1 MESDD
6 DVTTFTICKIESM
19 VALQNQ
25 KHGISEDS
33 EESEDFK
40 FVAANFHKI
49 FNMLPEEKLVKY
61 YACK

>member
-6 DVTTFTICKIESM
+6 DVTTFTLCKIESM
-19 VALQNQ
+19 VAHQNQ
-25 KHGISEDS
+25 KHGITEET

-40 FVAANFHKI
+40 VVAASFQKI
-49 FNMLPEEKLVKY
+49 FNMLPEEKLVNY